1 MISKGVR
8 LLITHHSSL
17 ITFMR
22 LLIVKLGS
30 IGDIVHTLPSLAAI
44 RRARPGAEISWVVE
58 RRAAEILRDNP
69 MLDRLIEVDTKALRR
84 WPMSGETLLAP
95 RQQLRRLRA
104 SSFDSALDFQG
115 LLKSAAIARLSKA
128 KRSYG
133 FAREAL
139 REPPSRFLLTKT
151 VKVPLR
157 SHVIVKNLALVE
169 GALGLPVP
177 RDPAEFEFPIGI
189 NSAHEREADEAA
201 ASTGRGF
208 AILNPGGGWPTKL
221 WDASRFGTLADEL
234 WTNHGLASLVTY
246 GPGEIDLAETVA
258 RASRSGRARAVSPSL
273 KGFYALA
280 RRASLYVGGDT
291 GPTHLAVAAG
301 TPVAGIFG
309 PTEWWRNGSPRPEDV
324 CIERTDIACRVD
336 CHRRAC
342 SQWVCMDISVERV
355 LRFAEERLRLA
366 RKAVRTESKTVA

>member
-1 MISKGVR
+1 
-8 LLITHHSSL
+8 
-17 ITFMR
+17 MR
-22 LLIVKLGS
+22 ILIVKLGS

-69 MLDRLIEVDTKALRR
+69 MLDTLIEVDTKALRR
-84 WPMSGETLLAP
+84 WPVSGETLLAP

-115 LLKSAAIARLSKA
+115 LIKSAAFARLSKA

-177 RDPAEFEFPIGI
+177 RDPEEFEFPIGVGP
-189 NSAHEREADEAA
+189 AHHREADEAA
-201 ASTGRGF
+201 EGTGRGF

-234 WTNHGLASLVTY
+234 WTHHGLTSLVTH
-246 GPGEIDLAETVA
+246 GPGEVGLAETVV
-258 RASRSGRARAVSPSL
+258 RASRSGKARAVSPSL

-301 TPVAGIFG
+301 TPVAGLFG
-309 PTEWWRNGSPRPEDV
+309 PTEWWRNGSPRPSDI
-324 CIERTDIACRVD
+324 CIERNDIACRVD

-342 SQWVCMDISVERV
+342 SQWVCMDISVEQV
-355 LRFAEERLRLA
+355 LHFAQERLRRSGHA
-366 RKAVRTESKTVA
+366 KRTESKTVA